1 VISSLF
7 LLGSKSTISC
17 RLLQAVSDVKG
28 FWRLSLIFTA
38 VLQKYI
44 QKCSSKNVYGK
55 QGDKMD
61 NWRIQVKSYKQIFMC
76 CVIILGAYGT
86 QAGAKELVSV
96 LFSEPLEPIRFG
108 AQEIERALEDRQYR
122 VTNKPVGGAWIT
134 LGLELGT
141 LGPQCYQIRRP
152 SPARIRIVG
161 SDAVGCMYGGLELAE
176 KIRLGDELI
185 DIRESQG
192 KPGILK
198 RGIKFNIPLDARTP
212 SYDDTGDAAQN
223 NYAEMWNFAFW
234 KEFLDDMAR
243 YRYNILTLW
252 NPHPFPSIVK
262 LPDYPDAALEDVCV
276 TTLKPTYESGEWR
289 DPQFV
294 SPEVLKNLKVVKK
307 LSIDEKI
314 EFWRRV
320 MKYAKGRGIDIYIIT
335 WNVLMNSAE
344 GKYGITNAQDNPNTI
359 TYLRQCV
366 RETVLTYPLL
376 AGIGVTAGE
385 NMRNRND
392 EYDREKWLWKTYG
405 LGIMDAKKHQ
415 PGREVKFIHR
425 VWNTGLGKIMA
436 DFADNYPDSF
446 EVGFKYAR
454 AHMYSSTKPPFCKPL
469 LKEME
474 PYKVK
479 CWWNLRNDD
488 IFNFRWGDPE
498 YVRAFLS
505 NLPPEEKTAGYHMGS
520 DGYVWGREF
529 TSLEPETPRELEI
542 RKHWYNFMLWGRLG
556 YDLNL
561 KRDFFEKV
569 LLWRFPET
577 RGLDLYDAWAAA
589 SKIIPL
595 INRFHWRDWDFM
607 WAVEGCFDQRKGF
620 HTVQDFI
627 KTKPMQESD
636 LMSIPEYVEKHLANE
651 KMKKKTPLK
660 AAEELR
666 NYANQS
672 LNQVG
677 LIRHQ
682 IKQMSKELRLT
693 LSDIEAMSHLGNYY
707 ASKILGAVELH
718 LFEKSGNQS
727 NKTLAIQHLMKAQK
741 HWEDYA
747 SVAGK
752 MYKPQLLARTRVL
765 DWMKILDDV
774 KKDVEIARSA
784 RSAGK

>member
-1 VISSLF
+1 M
-7 LLGSKSTISC
+7 KDWQC
-17 RLLQAVSDVKG
+17 RGRRCKN
-28 FWRLSLIFTA
+28 IF
-38 VLQKYI
+38 I
-44 QKCSSKNVYGK
+44 
-55 QGDKMD
+55 
-61 NWRIQVKSYKQIFMC
+61 C
-76 CVIILGAYGT
+76 CVVILGAFGT

-96 LFSEPLEPIRFG
+96 LLSEPLEPIRFG
-108 AQEIERALEDRQYR
+108 AQEIEKALEDRQYK
-122 VTNKPVGGAWIT
+122 VTNKPVSGAWIT
-134 LGLELGT
+134 LVVELGM
-141 LGPQCYQIRRP
+141 LGPQCYQIRRAG
-152 SPARIRIVG
+152 SARIRIVG
-161 SDAVGCMYGGLELAE
+161 GGAVGCMYGGLELAE
-176 KIRLGDELI
+176 KIRLGENLL

-192 KPGILK
+192 KPGIPK

-234 KEFLDDMAR
+234 EEFLDDMAR
-243 YRYNILTLW
+243 YRYNTLTLW
-252 NPHPFPSIVK
+252 NPHPFPSIVR

-276 TTLKPTYESGEWR
+276 TTLKPTYKPGAWR

-294 SPEVLKNLKVVKK
+294 SPEVLKNLKVIKRM
-307 LSIDEKI
+307 SMDEKI

-320 MKYAKGRGIDIYIIT
+320 MEYAKDRGIDIYIIT
-335 WNVLMNSAE
+335 WNVLMNSVE
-344 GKYGITNAQDNPNTI
+344 GKYGITNAQDNPKTI
-359 TYLRQCV
+359 AYLRQCV
-366 RETVLTYPLL
+366 REIVLTYPLL

-405 LGIMDAKKHQ
+405 LGIMDAKKRH
-415 PGREVKFIHR
+415 PDREVKFIHR
-425 VWNTGLGKIMA
+425 VWNTGLGRIMS
-436 DFADNYPDSF
+436 DFAANYPDSF

-454 AHMYSSTKPPFCKPL
+454 AHMYSSTKPPFCKSL

-505 NLPPEEKTAGYHMGS
+505 NLPPGGQTAGYHMGS

-529 TSLEPETPRELEI
+529 TSLEPETPRLLEI
-542 RKHWYNFMLWGRLG
+542 NKHWYNFMLWGRLG

-561 KRDFFEKV
+561 KREFFEKV

-577 RGLDLYDAWAAA
+577 RGLKLYDTWSTA

-595 INRFHWRDWDFM
+595 VNRFHWCNWDFM

-627 KTKPMQESD
+627 KTKPMQESG
-636 LMSIPEYVEKHLANE
+636 LLSIPEYVEKHLANE
-651 KMKKKTPLK
+651 QMKKKTPIK
-660 AAEELR
+660 VAEELR
-666 NYANQS
+666 NYANRS
-672 LNQVG
+672 LNQVV
-677 LIRHQ
+677 LIRHR
-682 IKQMSKELRLT
+682 IKQMSKELRQT
-693 LSDIEAMSHLGNYY
+693 LGDIEAMSHLGDYY

-718 LFEKSGNQS
+718 LFEKSGNQT
-727 NKTLAIQHLMKAQK
+727 NKKQAIKHLLQAQE

-774 KKDVEIARSA
+774 KKDVEIAR
-784 RSAGK
+784 RSKSRQ

>member
-1 VISSLF
+1 MNIWLTKFRKYKSPVICF
-7 LLGSKSTISC
+7 L
-17 RLLQAVSDVKG
+17 
-28 FWRLSLIFTA
+28 
-38 VLQKYI
+38 
-44 QKCSSKNVYGK
+44 
-55 QGDKMD
+55 M
-61 NWRIQVKSYKQIFMC
+61 
-76 CVIILGAYGT
+76 ILGVCGT
-86 QAGAKELVSV
+86 QAAAKELVSV
-96 LFSEPLEPIRFG
+96 LLSEPLEPIRFG
-108 AQEIERALEDRQYR
+108 AQEIEKALEDRQYR
-122 VTNKPVGGAWIT
+122 VTNKPIGESRIT
-134 LGLELGT
+134 LGLESGT
-141 LGPQCYQIRRP
+141 LEPQCYQIRRAG
-152 SPARIRIVG
+152 PARIKIVG
-161 SDAVGCMYGGLELAE
+161 GDAIGCMYGGLELAE
-176 KIRLGDELI
+176 KIRLGGDLV

-192 KPGILK
+192 KPSILK

-223 NYAEMWNFAFW
+223 NYVEMWNFAFW

-243 YRYNILTLW
+243 YRYNTLTLW

-262 LPDYPDAALEDVCV
+262 LPDYPDAALENVCV
-276 TTLKPTYESGEWR
+276 TTLKPTYKPGAWR

-307 LSIDEKI
+307 ISMDEKI
-314 EFWRRV
+314 EFWRKV
-320 MKYAKGRGIDIYIIT
+320 MQYAKDRGIDIYIIT
-335 WNVLMNSAE
+335 WNVLMNSVE
-344 GKYGITNAQDNPNTI
+344 GKYGITNAQNNPKTI
-359 TYLRQCV
+359 AYLRQCV

-405 LGIMDAKKHQ
+405 MGIMDAKKKQ
-415 PGREVKFIHR
+415 PDRDVKFIHR
-425 VWNTGLGKIMA
+425 VWNTGLGRIMT
-436 DFADNYPDSF
+436 DFAANYPDSF
-446 EVGFKYAR
+446 EIGFKYAR
-454 AHMYSSTKPPFCKPL
+454 AHMYSSTKPPFCKSL

-488 IFNFRWGDPE
+488 IFNFRWGDAE

-505 NLPPEEKTAGYHMGS
+505 NLPPVQTAGYHMGS

-529 TSLEPETPRELEI
+529 TSLEPETPRVLEI
-542 RKHWYNFMLWGRLG
+542 NKHWYNFMLWGRLG
-556 YDLNL
+556 YDLDL
-561 KRDFFEKV
+561 EQEFFEKM
-569 LLWRFPET
+569 LLWRFSET
-577 RGLDLYDAWAAA
+577 RGLKLYDTWTMA

-595 INRFHWRDWDFM
+595 VNRFHWCNWDFM

-627 KTKPMQESD
+627 KTKPMQESG
-636 LMSIPEYVEKHLANE
+636 LMSIPEYVDKRLADDP
-651 KMKKKTPLK
+651 MTGTTPIQ
-660 AAEELR
+660 AVEELR
-666 NYANQS
+666 KYAGRS
-672 LNQVG
+672 LKRVG
-677 LIRHQ
+677 LIRRQ
-682 IKQMSKELRLT
+682 VKKMSKELRLT

-718 LFEKSGNQS
+718 LFEKSKNQA
-727 NKTLAIQHLMKAQK
+727 NKKLAIRHLLEAQK

-774 KKDVEIARSA
+774 KKDVEIARSSES
-784 RSAGK
+784 RQ

>member
-1 VISSLF
+1 MNRCMIENRTYKNIVIFCVMILV
-7 LLGSKSTISC
+7 
-17 RLLQAVSDVKG
+17 A
-28 FWRLSLIFTA
+28 
-38 VLQKYI
+38 
-44 QKCSSKNVYGK
+44 
-55 QGDKMD
+55 
-61 NWRIQVKSYKQIFMC
+61 C
-76 CVIILGAYGT
+76 CT

-96 LFSEPLEPIRFG
+96 LFSEPLEPIKFG
-108 AQEIERALEDRQYR
+108 AQEIEKALEDRQYR
-122 VTNKPVGGAWIT
+122 VTNKPAGGTRIT
-134 LGLELGT
+134 LDLESGT
-141 LGPQCYQIRRP
+141 LGPQCYQIRRTGP
-152 SPARIRIVG
+152 VRIRVVG
-161 SDAVGCMYGGLELAE
+161 SDAAGCMYGGLELAE
-176 KIRLGDELI
+176 KIRLGVKLEE
-185 DIRESQG
+185 IRDSQG
-192 KPGILK
+192 KPSILK

-243 YRYNILTLW
+243 YRYNTLTLW

-262 LPDYPDAALEDVCV
+262 LPDYPDAALEDICV
-276 TTLKPTYESGEWR
+276 TTLKPTYKSGAWR

-294 SPEVLKNLKVVKK
+294 SPQVLKNLKVVKK
-307 LSIDEKI
+307 MSMDEKI
-314 EFWRRV
+314 EYWRRV
-320 MKYAKGRGIDIYIIT
+320 MKYARDRGIDIYFIT
-335 WNVLMNSAE
+335 WNVLMNSVE
-344 GKYGITNAQDNPNTI
+344 GKYGITNAQDNPKTI
-359 TYLRQCV
+359 AYLRQCV

-405 LGIMDAKKHQ
+405 MGIMDAKKRQ
-415 PGREVKFIHR
+415 PDREVKFIHR
-425 VWNTGLGKIMA
+425 VWNTGLGRIMT
-436 DFADNYPDSF
+436 DFAANYPDSF
-446 EVGFKYAR
+446 EIGFKYAR
-454 AHMYSSTKPPFCKPL
+454 AHMYSSTKPPFCKSL

-488 IFNFRWGDPE
+488 IFNFRWGDAE

-505 NLPPEEKTAGYHMGS
+505 NLPPGQTAGYHMGS

-529 TSLEPETPRELEI
+529 TSLEPETPRVLEI
-542 RKHWYNFMLWGRLG
+542 NKHWYNFMLWGRLG

-577 RGLDLYDAWAAA
+577 RGLKLYDTWTTA

-595 INRFHWRDWDFM
+595 VNRFHWCNWDFM

-627 KTKPMQESD
+627 KTKPMQGSG
-636 LMSIPEYVEKHLANE
+636 LTSIPEYVAKFLADE
-651 KMKKKTPLK
+651 QMEGKTPIQV
-660 AAEELR
+660 AEELQD
-666 NYANQS
+666 YAAKS
-672 LNQVG
+672 LKQAG
-677 LIRHQ
+677 LIRRQ
-682 IKQMSKELRLT
+682 ARQMRKELRLT

-707 ASKILGAVELH
+707 ASKILGAVQLH
-718 LFEKSGNQS
+718 LFEKSKNQT
-727 NKTLAIQHLMKAQK
+727 NKKQAIRHLLEAQK

-747 SVAGK
+747 SVAGQ

-765 DWMKILDDV
+765 DWMEILDDV
-774 KKDVEIARSA
+774 QKDVEIARSSGS
-784 RSAGK
+784 R

>member
-1 VISSLF
+1 
-7 LLGSKSTISC
+7 
-17 RLLQAVSDVKG
+17 
-28 FWRLSLIFTA
+28 
-38 VLQKYI
+38 
-44 QKCSSKNVYGK
+44 
-55 QGDKMD
+55 M
-61 NWRIQVKSYKQIFMC
+61 
-76 CVIILGAYGT
+76 ILGTCCT

-96 LFSEPLEPIRFG
+96 ICSEPLEPIRFG
-108 AQEIERALEDRQYR
+108 AQEIKKALEDRQYR
-122 VTNKPVGGAWIT
+122 VTNKPAGGTRIT
-134 LGLELGT
+134 LDLESET
-141 LGPQCYQIRRP
+141 LGPQCYQIRR
-152 SPARIRIVG
+152 SGPARIRIVG
-161 SDAVGCMYGGLELAE
+161 GHAAGCMYGGLELAE
-176 KIRLGDELI
+176 KIRLGVNLA

-192 KPGILK
+192 KPSIPK

-223 NYAEMWNFAFW
+223 NYAEMWNFVFW

-243 YRYNILTLW
+243 YRYNTLTLW

-262 LPDYPDAALEDVCV
+262 LPDYPDAALENVCV
-276 TTLKPTYESGEWR
+276 TTLKPTYKSGAWR

-307 LSIDEKI
+307 MSMDEKI
-314 EFWRRV
+314 DYWRRV
-320 MKYAKGRGIDIYIIT
+320 MKYAKGRGIDIYFIT
-335 WNVLMNSAE
+335 WNVLMNSVE
-344 GKYGITNAQDNPNTI
+344 GKYGVTNAQNNPKTI
-359 TYLRQCV
+359 AYLRQCV

-385 NMRNRND
+385 NMKNRND

-405 LGIMDAKKHQ
+405 LGIMDAKKQQ
-415 PGREVKFIHR
+415 PDREVKFIHR
-425 VWNTGLGKIMA
+425 VWNTGLGRIMT
-436 DFADNYPDSF
+436 DFAANYPDSF

-454 AHMYSSTKPPFCKPL
+454 AHMYSSTKPPFCKSL

-505 NLPPEEKTAGYHMGS
+505 NLPPGQTAGYHMGS

-529 TSLEPETPRELEI
+529 TSLEPETPRVLEI
-542 RKHWYNFMLWGRLG
+542 NKHWYNFMLWGRLG

-577 RGLDLYDAWAAA
+577 RGLKLYDTWTTA

-595 INRFHWRDWDFM
+595 VNRFHWCNWDFM

-627 KTKPMQESD
+627 KTKPMQESG
-636 LMSIPEYVEKHLANE
+636 LMSIQEYVAKFLADE
-651 KMKKKTPLK
+651 QMEQKTPLDV
-660 AAEELR
+660 AEELQD
-666 NYANQS
+666 YAAKS
-672 LNQVG
+672 LKQARF
-677 LIRHQ
+677 IRRQ
-682 IKQMSKELRLT
+682 AKQMGKELRLT

-707 ASKILGAVELH
+707 ASKILGAVRLH
-718 LFEKSGNQS
+718 LFEKSKNQA
-727 NKTLAIQHLMKAQK
+727 NKKQVTRHLLEAQK
-741 HWEDYA
+741 HWESYA

-765 DWMKILDDV
+765 DWMEILDDV
-774 KKDVEIARSA
+774 KKDVEIARSSES
-784 RSAGK
+784 R

>member
-1 VISSLF
+1 MKNGQIW
-7 LLGSKSTISC
+7 
-17 RLLQAVSDVKG
+17 VK
-28 FWRLSLIFTA
+28 A
-38 VLQKYI
+38 
-44 QKCSSKNVYGK
+44 
-55 QGDKMD
+55 
-61 NWRIQVKSYKQIFMC
+61 YKRIFMC
-76 CVIILGAYGT
+76 CVVILVACGT

-96 LFSEPLEPIRFG
+96 LFSEPDGPIRFG
-108 AQEIERALEDRQYR
+108 AQEIEKALEDRQYR

-141 LGPQCYQIRRP
+141 LGPQCYQIRRAG
-152 SPARIRIVG
+152 SARIRIVG
-161 SDAVGCMYGGLELAE
+161 GDAVGCMYGGLELAE
-176 KIRLGDELI
+176 KIRLGEELM

-223 NYAEMWNFAFW
+223 NYAEMWKFAFW
-234 KEFLDDMAR
+234 KDFLDDMAR
-243 YRYNILTLW
+243 CRYNTLTLW

-262 LPDYPDAALEDVCV
+262 LPDYPDAVLEDVCV
-276 TTLKPTYESGEWR
+276 TTLKPTYKSGAWR

-320 MKYAKGRGIDIYIIT
+320 MKYAKDRGIDIYFIT

-344 GKYGITNAQDNPNTI
+344 GKYGITNAQDNPKTI
-359 TYLRQCV
+359 AYLRQCV

-392 EYDREKWLWKTYG
+392 EYDREKWLWRTYG
-405 LGIMDAKKHQ
+405 LGILDAKKQQ

-425 VWNTGLGKIMA
+425 VWNTGLGKIMN
-436 DFADNYPDSF
+436 DFAANYPDTF
-446 EVGFKYAR
+446 EIGFKYAR
-454 AHMYSSTKPPFCKPL
+454 AHMYSSTKPPFCKPM

-498 YVRAFLS
+498 YVRAFLY
-505 NLPPEEKTAGYHMGS
+505 NLPPAEKTAGYHMGS

-529 TSLEPETPRELEI
+529 TSLEPETPREMEI

-577 RGLDLYDAWAAA
+577 RDLDLYDTWAAS

-595 INRFHWRDWDFM
+595 VNRFHWRDWDFM

-627 KTKPMQESD
+627 DVPPMQESD
-636 LMSIPEYVEKHLANE
+636 LMSIPEYVKKHLANE
-651 KMKKKTPLK
+651 QMKKKTPLK
-660 AAEELR
+660 VAEELR
-666 NYANQS
+666 NYADQS
-672 LNQVG
+672 LKQVG
-677 LIRHQ
+677 LIRRQ
-682 IKQMSKELRLT
+682 TKQMGRELRLT
-693 LSDIEAMSHLGNYY
+693 LSDIEAMSELGNYY

-718 LFEKSGNQS
+718 LFDKSGNQT
-727 NKTLAIQHLMKAQK
+727 NKKQAIKHLLQAQK

-752 MYKPQLLARTRVL
+752 MYKPQLLARTRFL

-784 RSAGK
+784 GAAGK